1 MEETRIKWEEEMSNC
16 CVLFEGLEINRITKM
31 KDLFDEYS
39 RSEDKVPSQCCFSD
53 FIWPI

>member
-1 MEETRIKWEEEMSNC
+1 LEETRIKWEEEMSNC